1 MIRPNCR
8 LRIAQPL
15 ALTLW
20 LIAANA
26 FGQAAP
32 QTAPIEAPHW
42 RAFPKPPSAPAGA
55 PNVLLIMTDDV
66 GFGASS
72 PFGGPIETPA
82 FAALASSGL
91 RYVRFHTTAMCSPTR
106 AALLTG
112 RNHHAVASGVISDM
126 STDQDGYTSVVP
138 DNAATIGEVLLENGY
153 ATAWIGKNHNTP
165 QWENTP
171 VGPFNHWP
179 NAMGFDYFYGFN
191 GADTDQF
198 APALIEN
205 RNAIDPP
212 KEPGYILDR
221 DLADHAVHWL
231 DVHHSLTPDKPFFLY
246 LAPGAAHMPNQAPAD
261 WIAKYRGRFDMG
273 WDKMRE
279 ATFARQQGLGIVP
292 KDAKLTPR
300 PDAIPAWDAL
310 SDDQKR
316 VSARMMEV
324 FAAQLA
330 FDDDQIAR
338 VIAELKQTGDFDNTL
353 IIFIQGDNG
362 AAEEILDGSRNYAAT
377 FGGVDENAHET
388 LAHLGELGGPKSS
401 GLYPVGFAWATDTP
415 FQWGKQVASHFGGT
429 RNGLVISWPGHIPHG
444 GETRTQFHH
453 VIDIAPTIYEAAHI
467 TPPVTVRGIK
477 QQPLQGVSM
486 LYSITAPDAPSTH
499 RSQYFEMLGNAAYY
513 QDGWIASTTPIR
525 LPWAATPMP
534 GAKEHAWELYDMRK
548 DFSQADNVAERYPD
562 KLKALQAGF
571 METAK
576 ANNVLPLDDSFI
588 TRFNPDNRP
597 SLLAGRSHFTYYP
610 GATRY
615 SDKAFPTLR
624 KDWRIDV
631 DLNVP
636 AASADGTLITQG
648 DRFSGWGL
656 SLVKG
661 VPRFVYRISDR
672 AADTTEVKSAS
683 PLGPG
688 HHVVSI
694 AFAPVPGTPGAA
706 ATLTVDGRAAAN
718 ATVPKL
724 GQAEQGDVYIGR
736 AGVIPLIDDEPLERQ
751 TMEIRRVDVALTAPK

>member
-1 MIRPNCR
+1 MTGPNSKIRKTC
-8 LRIAQPL
+8 PL
-15 ALTLW
+15 ALALCLTA
-20 LIAANA
+20 IGAYAQPAQQSANV
-26 FGQAAP
+26 QAP
-32 QTAPIEAPHW
+32 RWH
-42 RAFPKPPSAPAGA
+42 AFPQPKTAPAGA

-72 PFGGPIETPA
+72 PFGGPIPTPT

-112 RNHHAVASGVISDM
+112 RNHHAVGSGVISDM
-126 STDQDGYTSVVP
+126 STDEDGYTSVIP
-138 DNAATIGEVLLENGY
+138 DSAATIGEVLLENGY

-212 KEPGYILDR
+212 KQAGYILDR

-231 DVHHSLTPDKPFFLY
+231 DVHHSLTPNKPFFLY
-246 LAPGAAHMPNQAPAD
+246 LAPGSAHMPNQAPAD
-261 WIAKYRGRFDMG
+261 WIAKYRGQFDTG

-279 ATFARQQGLGIVP
+279 LTFARQQALGIVP
-292 KDAKLTPR
+292 KDARLTPR
-300 PDAIPAWDAL
+300 PEAIPAWDSL
-310 SDDQKR
+310 NDDRKR

-330 FDDDQIAR
+330 FDDDQIGR
-338 VIAELKQTGDFDNTL
+338 VIAELKETGDFDNTL

-362 AAEEILDGSRNYAAT
+362 AAAEILDGSRNYAAT
-377 FGGVDENAHET
+377 FGGADESAHET
-388 LAHLGELGGPKSS
+388 LAHLDELGGPKSS
-401 GLYPVGFAWATDTP
+401 GLYPVGWAWGMDTP
-415 FQWGKQVASHFGGT
+415 FQWAKQVASHFGGT
-429 RNGLVISWPGHIPHG
+429 RNGMVISWSGHIPHG
-444 GETRTQFHH
+444 GEIRTQFHH

-467 TPPVTVRGIK
+467 VPPTVLHGTK
-477 QQPLQGVSM
+477 QQPLQGGSM
-486 LYSITAPDAPSTH
+486 LYSITEPDAPSTH
-499 RSQYFEMLGNAAYY
+499 HAQYFEMLGNAAYY

-534 GAKEHAWELYDMRK
+534 GAKEHGWELYDLRG
-548 DFSQADNVAERYPD
+548 DFSQADDVAARYPD
-562 KLKALQAGF
+562 KLKALKAGF
-571 METAK
+571 MEAAK

-597 SLLAGRSHFTYYP
+597 SLLAGRTHFTYYP

-631 DLNVP
+631 DLDVQ
-636 AASADGTLITQG
+636 AASADGVLIAQG

-656 SLVKG
+656 SLAKG
-661 VPRFVYRISDR
+661 APRFIYRISDR
-672 AADTTEVKSAS
+672 PTDTTEITAPT
-683 PLGPG
+683 PLTPG
-688 HHVVSI
+688 RHIVTI
-694 AFAPVPGTPGAA
+694 AFAPIPGALGPT
-706 ATLTVDGRAAAN
+706 ATLTVDGTAMAN

-724 GQAEQGDVYIGR
+724 GQAEQGDVYVGR
-736 AGVIPLIDDEPLERQ
+736 AGAIPLTDDDH
-751 TMEIRRVDVALTAPK
+751 TSSNGTEIHRVDVIVSAPK